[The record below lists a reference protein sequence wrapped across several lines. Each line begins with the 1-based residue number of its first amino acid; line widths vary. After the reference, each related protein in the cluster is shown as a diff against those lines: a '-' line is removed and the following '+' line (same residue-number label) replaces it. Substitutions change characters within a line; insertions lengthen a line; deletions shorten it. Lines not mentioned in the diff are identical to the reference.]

1 MVLLPQ
7 LSYSAFGPARW
18 FPPEEAARLGPAVTT
33 RALAT
38 ITDLSGQIVSYVGS
52 YAALAFF
59 LRPEDRVRFAVL
71 GIGCLSAT
79 VGCRALSHTFHYYH
93 EINSGLNQKKYLK
106 NAEHIAYVTSHLFM
120 AVFYVMTINRLVHE
134 LGRVVTSLAL
144 FNKPN
149 PIIKFDFWSNRTDII
164 PQGLTPIG
172 KKIDWRPSTAL
183 FNTSGSIAVLAF
195 DCSLIQ
201 YAHDTNKKDS
211 SSSTQTYLRV
221 ALSSLRVFLPLT
233 PFAQNRLEMQRIDE
247 LLGIH
252 PVAAAIFTFAAPILY
267 QFALF
272 ASDRLHEEFV
282 TKIFNPKPQPEPK

>member
-1 MVLLPQ
+1 MSLLPKF
-7 LSYSAFGPARW
+7 SYSAFGPGMW
-18 FPPEEAARLGPAVTT
+18 FPTGEARLGPAVKT

-38 ITDLSGQIVSYVGS
+38 IVDLSGQIVSYVGS

-71 GIGCLSAT
+71 GIGCLTAT
-79 VGCRALSHTFHYYH
+79 IGCRALSHTFHYFH
-93 EINSGLNQKKYLK
+93 EINTGLNQRIYLK
-106 NAEHIAYVTSHLFM
+106 RAEHIAYVTSHLFM

-164 PQGLTPIG
+164 AQGLTLIG
-172 KKIDWRPSTAL
+172 KKIGWDNSAAL

-195 DCSLIQ
+195 DCSLVQ
-201 YAHDTNKKDS
+201 YAHDTNEKDS

-233 PFAQNRLEMQRIDE
+233 SSAQNRPQMQRIDE

-252 PVAAAIFTFAAPILY
+252 PVAAAILTFTAPILY
-267 QFALF
+267 QFALVT
-272 ASDRLHEEFV
+272 ADRLHEEFV
-282 TKIFNPKPQPEPK
+282 TKIFNPKPQPETK

>member
-1 MVLLPQ
+1 MSLLPKF
-7 LSYSAFGPARW
+7 SYSAFGPGMW
-18 FPPEEAARLGPAVTT
+18 FPSNEAARLGPAVTT
-33 RALAT
+33 RTLAT
-38 ITDLSGQIVSYVGS
+38 IIDLSGQIVSYVGS

-59 LRPEDRVRFAVL
+59 LRPEDRIRFAVL

-79 VGCRALSHTFHYYH
+79 IGCRALSHSFHYFH
-93 EINSGLNQKKYLK
+93 EINTGLNQRIYLK
-106 NAEHIAYVTSHLFM
+106 RAEHIAYVTSHLFI

-144 FNKPN
+144 FNQPH

-164 PQGLTPIG
+164 PQGLTLVG
-172 KKIDWRPSTAL
+172 KKIGWIYSTAL
-183 FNTSGSIAVLAF
+183 FDISGSLAVSAF
-195 DCSLIQ
+195 DCSLVQ

-233 PFAQNRLEMQRIDE
+233 SFAQNRPEMQRIDD

-252 PVAAAIFTFAAPILY
+252 PVAAAIFTFTAPILY

-272 ASDRLHEEFV
+272 ASDQLHKEFV
-282 TKIFNPKPQPEPK
+282 TNIFNPKFQPEKK